1 MANWTILS
9 SGARNF
15 NSTPY
20 YLVSVKIVN
29 LPKDNTADGSLCE
42 ERNKQIVCG
51 GCELLCEDVTAQSIE
66 SGTGC
71 IVADD
76 WFAQSE
82 LQPESMIDGR
92 NAPLAEAIDMAS
104 QRLLSARRTL
114 ITGLVSTT
122 LDTIQIACAL
132 AECIHASIDANA
144 YENSL
149 LSAPTAIRVGDVTA
163 DFEELRDRA
172 DLAIFWGCN
181 PSDDFPRFI
190 ERFIQPKPQ
199 DASRRTISVGPKPVL
214 PSSSHHL
221 HFSVP
226 EDQLV
231 SLARL
236 VHAQA
241 EKKATSKSFSD
252 LENIADQLTKSI
264 DAARCVGIIS
274 AKTVEQTGLVGW
286 SLTHLIRSLAHQ
298 KPSFGIRLNAGADAG
313 GGNCAGAS
321 IVCTWR
327 FGAPG
332 AIPVASCTGSEF
344 LPAEADAQTLIER
357 DEVDC
362 VLIIGRLPSRIE
374 DLLTIS
380 PKQKTVIHVSDTF
393 RLPKYENSIRL
404 GCASLSRSTKGDML
418 RSDGRLITLQPF
430 AKSQKP
436 SIQKVLI
443 DLLNQLAVETHRRST
458 P

>member
-1 MANWTILS
+1 M
-9 SGARNF
+9 
-15 NSTPY
+15 NS
-20 YLVSVKIVN
+20 
-29 LPKDNTADGSLCE
+29 PKDNKADGSLDE
-42 ERNKQIVCG
+42 EGNKQIVCG
-51 GCELLCEDVTAQSIE
+51 GCELLCDDVTAQSIE

-76 WFAQSE
+76 WFAHSE
-82 LQPESMIDGR
+82 LQPESMIDGK
-92 NAPLAEAIDMAS
+92 NAPLTEAIVMAS

-144 YENSL
+144 SENSL
-149 LSAPTAIRVGDVTA
+149 LSAPTVIRVGDVTA

-172 DLAIFWGCN
+172 DLAIFWGCD
-181 PSDDFPRFI
+181 PRASYPRFI
-190 ERFIQPKPQ
+190 ERFIQPVPR
-199 DASRRTISVGPKPVL
+199 DASRRTISVGPTPAL
-214 PSSSHHL
+214 PPSSHDL

-231 SLARL
+231 SLARI
-236 VHAQA
+236 VNAQA

-252 LENIADQLTKSI
+252 LENIANQLTKSI

-274 AKTVEQTGLVGW
+274 TKTVEQTGLVGW

-321 IVCTWR
+321 TVCTWR
-327 FGAPG
+327 FGSPG
-332 AIPVASCTGSEF
+332 AIPVASSAGSEF
-344 LPAEADAQTLIER
+344 LPAEADAQRLIER

-362 VLIIGRLPSRIE
+362 ILIIGRLPSRIE

-380 PKQKTVIHVSDTF
+380 PKQKTVIHISDTF
-393 RLPKYENSIRL
+393 RLAKYKNSVRL

-436 SIQKVLI
+436 SIQKVLN